1 MSTPVIGEDGTIDA
15 GSSNGKF
22 YAINPDGTQ
31 KWVFKADSVGRM
43 SSPAIG
49 IIGAIYVGAIAPN
62 SQEIDWFYEIDL
74 DGTLKWELE
83 NASSTSTSEL
93 TVSFIRHPIMMI
105 HPAQF
110 TAAQED

>member
-1 MSTPVIGEDGTIDA
+1 MLA
-15 GSSNGKF
+15 KSN
-22 YAINPDGTQ
+22 
-31 KWVFKADSVGRM
+31 
-43 SSPAIG
+43 
-49 IIGAIYVGAIAPN
+49 
-62 SQEIDWFYEIDL
+62 FYEIDL